1 MDNDK
6 IYDEFSGNYD
16 RFVNWEGRLAVE
28 LPFII
33 NELSQVKINIDTPV
47 SVLDIACGTG
57 QHIIA
62 LQKQGFTGSGAD
74 ISEKMVEIARENAQS
89 AHLEIPFSQAG
100 FGELTLTYGDQQFD
114 SIICLGN
121 SLPHVLDEEAMM
133 AALSD
138 FKSVLRPG
146 GKILIQNRNFDS
158 ILKTHNRWME
168 PETHREGEHTWV
180 FMRFYDFDPDGLITF
195 HIVILHDQNQG
206 VFQQSLISTR
216 LWPFSYLQLVH
227 WLEKAGFDDVKL
239 FGNLQGGVFD
249 TNQSPNLVITACAI

>member
-1 MDNDK
+1 M
-6 IYDEFSGNYD
+6 
-16 RFVNWEGRLAVE
+16 AVE

-33 NELSQVKINIDTPV
+33 NELSQVKRNVDTPV

-100 FGELTLTYGDQQFD
+100 FGELALTYGDQQFD

-121 SLPHVLDEEAMM
+121 SLPHVLNEEAMM
-133 AALSD
+133 AALAD

-146 GKILIQNRNFDS
+146 GKIIIQNRNFDS
-158 ILKTHNRWME
+158 ILKTHNRWMD

-249 TNQSPNLVITACAI
+249 TNQSPNLVITAITQ